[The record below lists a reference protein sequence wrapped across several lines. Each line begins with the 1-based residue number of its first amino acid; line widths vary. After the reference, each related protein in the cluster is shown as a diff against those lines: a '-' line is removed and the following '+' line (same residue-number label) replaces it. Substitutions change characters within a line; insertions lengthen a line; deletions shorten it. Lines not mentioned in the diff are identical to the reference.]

1 MTHDEIMRELSD
13 ERGRQRAQW
22 VTEHAWGYGDCSSP
36 IGALGPWSE
45 APLPSGAVAPQ
56 YSNLIKAA
64 VLAEEAAEAVQA
76 ALDVNAAQFK
86 VEVVQALAVAYAI
99 LEGLPS

>member
-13 ERGRQRAQW
+13 ERGRQGVKWRGR
-22 VTEHAWGYGDCSSP
+22 HDWGSGDCSTL
-36 IGALGPWSE
+36 AAYADVTDDQRVQWERL
-45 APLPSGAVAPQ
+45 V
-56 YSNLIKAA
+56 KAA
-64 VLAEEAAEAVQA
+64 VLVEEACEAVQA
-76 ALDVNAAQFK
+76 ALDVDAAQFK